1 MNSIKRIALGLGS
14 AAIGLSMSACSLPP
28 ASTTSASSEPASTQ
42 VGSQVDSQGNSQVA
56 STNTAAQG
64 YRKVEVLNKLERPWG
79 MVWLPDGRLLVTEK
93 AGVMQIVRNGKLE
106 NKISG
111 VPSVMY
117 QGQGGLMDVSIH
129 PRFAENRFVYLT
141 YSAGTVDANRT
152 RVARAVLD
160 GNTLRDLKVI
170 FEVNQTKSGT
180 QHFGSRIVWLPDNTM
195 LVSIGDG
202 GNPPVSLNGELIRKQ
217 AQNLNSRLGKVVR
230 LNDDGSVPRDNPF
243 VNKPNADPTVWS
255 YGHRNIQGLAIDPTN
270 NRVWASEHGSQG
282 GDELN
287 LLAAGQNYGWP
298 VVTHSKEYWGDE
310 ITQERSRPGMVDPKV
325 VWTPATAPGGLLFY
339 TGDRFPAWRGN
350 LFSSG
355 LVSRDLKRIQLDA
368 QGNVRGQEAIEV
380 GQRVRDV
387 SQGPDG
393 LIYFITDDGILWRL
407 EPTG

>member
-1 MNSIKRIALGLGS
+1 MNSIKRIVLGLGS
-14 AAIGLSMSACSLPP
+14 AAIGLSMSACSLQTANVMPS
-28 ASTTSASSEPASTQ
+28 AGSTEASST
-42 VGSQVDSQGNSQVA
+42 QVA
-56 STNTAAQG
+56 STNGAAQG

-79 MVWLPDGRLLVTEK
+79 MAWLPDGRLLVTEK
-93 AGVMQIVRNGKLE
+93 DGVLQVVRDGKLE
-106 NKISG
+106 PNKISG
-111 VPSVMY
+111 VPAVMY
-117 QGQGGLMDVSIH
+117 EGQGGLMDVSVH

-141 YSAGTVDANRT
+141 YSAGTTDANRT

-170 FEVNQTKSGT
+170 FEVNQTKSGN
-180 QHFGSRIVWLPDNTM
+180 QHFGSRIAWLPDNTM

-217 AQNLNSRLGKVVR
+217 AQNLRSRLGKVVR

-255 YGHRNIQGLAIDPTN
+255 YGHRNIQGLAVDPTSK
-270 NRVWASEHGSQG
+270 RVWASEHGSKG

-287 LLAAGQNYGWP
+287 LVAAGQNYGWP
-298 VVTHSKEYWGDE
+298 IVTHSKEYWGGE
-310 ITQERSRPGMVDPKV
+310 ISQERSRPGMVDPKV

-355 LVSRDLKRIQLDA
+355 LVSRDVKRIELDA
-368 QGNVRGQEAIEV
+368 QGNVRGQEAIKV

-393 LIYFITDDGILWRL
+393 LIYFITDDGVLWRL
-407 EPTG
+407 EPT

>member
-1 MNSIKRIALGLGS
+1 MISIKRIALGLGS
-14 AAIGLSMSACSLPP
+14 AAIGLSLSACSLLPEDTIST
-28 ASTTSASSEPASTQ
+28 ASEASPT
-42 VGSQVDSQGNSQVA
+42 QVA

-64 YRKVEVLNKLERPWG
+64 YRKVLVTDRLVRPWG
-79 MVWLPDGRLLVTEK
+79 MAWLPDGRLLITGKSGTLEV
-93 AGVMQIVRNGKLE
+93 VRNGKLDPT
-106 NKISG
+106 KISG
-111 VPSVMY
+111 VPSVMSE
-117 QGQGGLMDVSIH
+117 GQGGLMDVSIH
-129 PRFAENRFVYLT
+129 PRFAENRFIYLT
-141 YSAGTVDANRT
+141 YSHGTPEANRT

-180 QHFGSRIVWLPDNTM
+180 QHFGSRIAWLPDNTM

-202 GNPPVSLNGELIRKQ
+202 GNPPVSLEGELIRKQ
-217 AQNLNSRLGKVVR
+217 AQNLRSRLGKVVR

-243 VNKPNADPTVWS
+243 VNKPNADPAVWS
-255 YGHRNIQGLAIDPTN
+255 YGHRNIQGLAVDPTTK
-270 NRVWASEHGSQG
+270 RVWASEHGSKG

-287 LLAAGQNYGWP
+287 LVAAGQNYGWP

-310 ITQERSRPGMVDPKV
+310 ITRERSRPGMVDPKV

-339 TGDRFPAWRGN
+339 TGDRFPAWKGN

-355 LVSRDLKRIQLDA
+355 MVSRDIKRIQLDA
-368 QGNVRGQEAIEV
+368 QGNVLKQEAIPV

-393 LIYFITDDGILWRL
+393 LIYLITDDSVLWRL

>member
-1 MNSIKRIALGLGS
+1 MNSIKWIVLGLGS
-14 AAIGLSMSACSLPP
+14 AAIGLSMSACSLAPANTATTSTNTTP
-28 ASTTSASSEPASTQ
+28 ASTESPT
-42 VGSQVDSQGNSQVA
+42 QVA
-56 STNTAAQG
+56 SAPQG
-64 YRKVEVLNKLERPWG
+64 YRKVELVQRIESPWG
-79 MVWLPDGRLLVTEK
+79 MAWLPDGRLLISGKLGKLQVVQDGKLLPTTI
-93 AGVMQIVRNGKLE
+93 AGV
-106 NKISG
+106 
-111 VPSVMY
+111 PPVMS

-129 PRFAENRFVYLT
+129 PRFAENRLIYLT
-141 YSAGTVDANRT
+141 YSHGTPDANRT

-170 FEVNQTKSGT
+170 FEVNQAKSGT
-180 QHFGSRIVWLPDNTM
+180 QHFGSRIAWLPDNTM

-243 VNKPNADPTVWS
+243 VNKPNADPAVWS
-255 YGHRNIQGLAIDPTN
+255 YGHRNIQGLAVDPTSK
-270 NRVWASEHGSQG
+270 RVWASEHGSKG

-287 LLAAGQNYGWP
+287 LVAAGQNYGWP

-310 ITQERSRPGMVDPKV
+310 ITQERSRPGMVDPKI

-355 LVSRDLKRIQLDA
+355 MVSRDIKRIELDA
-368 QGNVRGQEAIEV
+368 QGNVRRQEAIKI

-407 EPTG
+407 EPT